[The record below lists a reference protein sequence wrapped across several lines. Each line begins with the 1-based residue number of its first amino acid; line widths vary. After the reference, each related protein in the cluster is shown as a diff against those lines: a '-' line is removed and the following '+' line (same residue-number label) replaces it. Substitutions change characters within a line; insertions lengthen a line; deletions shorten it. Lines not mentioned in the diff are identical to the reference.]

1 MQINDFKSEMWSV
14 MFQVKSGMQKF
25 VEPIVQSEG
34 LSMIQTYIL
43 MGLSMGTITN
53 IGSLC
58 KELGINQGNVSTMCK
73 QMEKAGLIKRI
84 RSKEDERI
92 VTLSLTEEGNSK
104 LQKLQARADE
114 LETVFEQVP
123 SEKLEAIINGMHELS
138 ELLKMLS
145 AKK

>member
-104 LQKLQARADE
+104 LQKLQARANE

-123 SEKLEAIINGMHELS
+123 TEKLEAIINGMHELS